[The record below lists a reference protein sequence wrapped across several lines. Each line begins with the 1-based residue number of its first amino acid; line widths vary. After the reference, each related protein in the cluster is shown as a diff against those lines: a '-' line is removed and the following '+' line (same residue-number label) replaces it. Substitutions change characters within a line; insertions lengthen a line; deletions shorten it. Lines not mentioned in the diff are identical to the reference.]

1 MNLHTQKGISI
12 LGYPI
17 REQVAAASRMRN
29 NGNVTL
35 KQPLAIMESKI
46 PCAVLTLEDGR
57 ITVYENTKAV
67 AEALGL
73 SEVGISNALVDPRQP
88 VVRSPKVG
96 RVQFSS
102 DVRNP
107 KFRPVQ
113 VTRLNNAVIARN
125 PLSGEVRN
133 YPTIEACAEA
143 FSTTRRNVIAWVDS
157 GKVRRNGFL
166 FTFKDET
173 C

>member
-1 MNLHTQKGISI
+1 M
-12 LGYPI
+12 
-17 REQVAAASRMRN
+17 
-29 NGNVTL
+29 
-35 KQPLAIMESKI
+35 
-46 PCAVLTLEDGR
+46 LTLEDGKVT
-57 ITVYENTKAV
+57 IFENTK
-67 AEALGL
+67 EAAKALCL
-73 SEVGISNALVDPRQP
+73 SEIGISNALMDPRQP

-96 RVQFSS
+96 RVRFSS